1 MASRGLSV
9 IKRRGLEKGDG
20 SWQESVG
27 RSQRAEIGG
36 QISELGGPVFAQ
48 GEGDAEQADDEEEG
62 VFVHSF
68 FAQEF
73 VGDLRDFGVGVFAHG
88 LIAG

>member
-1 MASRGLSV
+1 M
-9 IKRRGLEKGDG
+9 EMGDG

-27 RSQRAEIGG
+27 RGQRAEIGG
-36 QISELGGPVFAQ
+36 QISELSGSVFAQ
-48 GEGDAEQADDEEEG
+48 GEGDAEQADEEQKG
-62 VFVHSF
+62 IFVHSF

-73 VGDLRDFGVGVFAHG
+73 VGNLRDFGVDVFAHG